1 MTPEQIVTLRAA
13 CFADPT
19 AAAFFPPRDN
29 VGLCTYLN
37 QNSAFIVWRSTTSA
51 PDIMDAI
58 NWANFTP
65 SDVPTGDAAALQRE
79 YRCQGKQLNLQILLQ
94 GREVLPTGRAN
105 IRAGLSDALLN
116 VPAGTGGAM
125 LDAGWLGAGKVKA
138 AISRAANRAEA
149 VFASG
154 TGTAGTPGNLGS
166 WEGGVTQERADNLMF
181 KPDGSTW
188 TAGG

>member
-19 AAAFFPPRDN
+19 AAAFFQPRDN
-29 VGLCTYLN
+29 VGLCNYLN

-58 NWANFTP
+58 TWANFTP
-65 SDVPTGDAAALQRE
+65 SDVPTGDAVALQRE

-94 GREVLPTGRAN
+94 GRDSLPTGRAN
-105 IRAGLSDALLN
+105 IRNGLSDALVN
-116 VPAGTGGAM
+116 VPAGTDGAI
-125 LDAGWLGAGKVKA
+125 LDAGWLGVGKVKA
-138 AISRAANRAEA
+138 AISRTANRGEV
-149 VFASG
+149 VFATG
-154 TGTAGTPGNLGS
+154 TGSAGVPGVLGDF
-166 WEGGVTQERADNLMF
+166 EGEVTQEDCDKLMF

>member
-1 MTPEQIVTLRAA
+1 MTPEQITILRAA

-29 VGLCTYLN
+29 VGLCAYLN
-37 QNSAFIVWRSTTSA
+37 QNSTFIVWRSTTSA
-51 PDIMDAI
+51 PNIMDAI
-58 NWANFTP
+58 TWANFTP
-65 SDVPTGDAAALQRE
+65 SDVPTGDAPALQRE

-94 GREVLPTGRAN
+94 GRDSLPTGRAN
-105 IRAGLSDALLN
+105 IRNGLSDALVN
-116 VPAGTGGAM
+116 VPAGTDGAM

-138 AISRAANRAEA
+138 AISRPATRAEA
-149 VFASG
+149 AFTTG
-154 TGTAGTPGNLGS
+154 TGTAGTPGNIGAF
-166 WEGGVTQERADNLMF
+166 EGEVTQERADNLMF